1 MRMIFYSALI
11 NHPLH
16 NALDEHA
23 QHHQQQLFTI
33 HASSP
38 PAVKGG
44 HQSTPQRFDKRQM
57 GVQLSWKLEQYDGAS
72 TLFDINSMMSHTY
85 RVLSGLKSWLCLHND
100 VASTFHPRHAAPR
113 RPLVIYTNRPLRY

>member
-1 MRMIFYSALI
+1 VAILIQNLFQLPTKVSINRFYI
-11 NHPLH
+11 
-16 NALDEHA
+16 LD
-23 QHHQQQLFTI
+23 FPVC

-72 TLFDINSMMSHTY
+72 TLFDINSMMSILTVFFQDSNPGY
-85 RVLSGLKSWLCLHND
+85 VSIMTLRVLSILGMQRCDAL
-100 VASTFHPRHAAPR
+100 
-113 RPLVIYTNRPLRY
+113 

>member
-1 MRMIFYSALI
+1 MRMIFSSALI

-16 NALDEHA
+16 NALDEHT

-44 HQSTPQRFDKRQM
+44 HQSTLQRFDKRQM
-57 GVQLSWKLEQYDGAS
+57 GVQLSWKLEQYNGAS
-72 TLFDINSMMSHTY
+72 TLFDINSMMSILTVFFQDSNPGY
-85 RVLSGLKSWLCLHND
+85 VSIMTLRV
-100 VASTFHPRHAAPR
+100 
-113 RPLVIYTNRPLRY
+113 